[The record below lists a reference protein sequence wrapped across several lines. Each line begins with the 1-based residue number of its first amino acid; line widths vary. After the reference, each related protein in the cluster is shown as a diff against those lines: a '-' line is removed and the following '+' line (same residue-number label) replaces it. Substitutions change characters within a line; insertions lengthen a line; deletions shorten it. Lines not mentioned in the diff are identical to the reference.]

1 MIKQKNTDIFLI
13 IYPQQKIPWKTLK
26 NHHSPVSNGSTIAL
40 DSGSP
45 ETPEPAR
52 FRITNP
58 SPGGWWFGRLG
69 STWIHFLGWLGR
81 LGRLGRLGLSIYDDL
96 CNTAD
101 DWSFFFWEMMEI
113 YMMRNQC
120 YMMRTGPFCSMIY
133 LFSYGWWIVI
143 VGDTWWLTPMHSW
156 VIFPVISRPSR
167 VSPVTGVVITHLL
180 PGMSHEVPTPSLSDM
195 LRVSKIQH
203 TWLCL
208 SLHRCWIWINLF
220 VLSRNP
226 WLPSDQRT

>member
-81 LGRLGRLGLSIYDDL
+81 LGRLGLSIYDDL

-101 DWSFFFWEMMEI
+101 DGSFFFGRWWRYIWWEI
-113 YMMRNQC
+113 NV
-120 YMMRTGPFCSMIY
+120 I
-133 LFSYGWWIVI
+133 WWELAHFVRWF
-143 VGDTWWLTPMHSW
+143 TSFPM
-156 VIFPVISRPSR
+156 VD
-167 VSPVTGVVITHLL
+167 
-180 PGMSHEVPTPSLSDM
+180 ESLS
-195 LRVSKIQH
+195 LVILGGSPQCIAGLYFQ
-203 TWLCL
+203 L
-208 SLHRCWIWINLF
+208 
-220 VLSRNP
+220 
-226 WLPSDQRT
+226 